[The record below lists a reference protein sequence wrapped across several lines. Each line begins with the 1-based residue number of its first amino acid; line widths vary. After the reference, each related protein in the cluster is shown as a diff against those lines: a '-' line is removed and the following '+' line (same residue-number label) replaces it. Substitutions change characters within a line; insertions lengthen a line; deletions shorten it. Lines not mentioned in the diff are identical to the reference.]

1 MSTYKDFPNTASDRL
16 QEYET
21 MRPADALLEEP
32 IKTAKSWLENANLR
46 DKASRALKY
55 AEKHPQRVMLASL
68 ALGLMMGALKRR
80 GRVKN
85 GNGF

>member
-1 MSTYKDFPNTASDRL
+1 MSTYRDFPRTDDDRL

-21 MRPADALLEEP
+21 MKPTDTFLEEP
-32 IKTAKSWLENANLR
+32 IKTANRWLKSDMLK
-46 DKASRALKY
+46 DKASKALKY

-68 ALGLMMGALKRR
+68 ALGLMMGALRR

-85 GNGF
+85 AL

>member
-1 MSTYKDFPNTASDRL
+1 MSTYRDFPNTASERL
-16 QEYET
+16 QEYESMKPT
-21 MRPADALLEEP
+21 DAFLDDP
-32 IKTAKSWLENANLR
+32 TKTAKKWLNSEVLR
-46 DKASRALKY
+46 DKATKALKY

-68 ALGLMMGALKRR
+68 ALGLMMGALRR

>member
-1 MSTYKDFPNTASDRL
+1 MSTYRDFPNTASDRL
-16 QEYET
+16 QEYESMKPT
-21 MRPADALLEEP
+21 DTFLHDPTKAAKKWLNS
-32 IKTAKSWLENANLR
+32 TALR
-46 DKASRALKY
+46 DKATKALKY

-68 ALGLMMGALKRR
+68 ALGLMMGALRR